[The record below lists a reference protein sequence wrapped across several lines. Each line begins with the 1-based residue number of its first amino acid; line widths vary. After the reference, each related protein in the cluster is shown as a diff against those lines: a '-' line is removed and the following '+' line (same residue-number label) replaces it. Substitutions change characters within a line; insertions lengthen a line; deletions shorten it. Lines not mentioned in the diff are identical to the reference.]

1 MISIQTEGR
10 RTYIT
15 GDTYPVRDRIRAIGA
30 KWDATRKAWWT
41 GKRAEAETLVAELN
55 ETAPAPAAEERS
67 SDASNAPRDGLDS
80 VVAGRAEYK
89 GKTYYV
95 AGRIDRGRTHW
106 DDEVAPVTTRDGA
119 KVLLYFRDGSRQF
132 WAPLEAVRFL
142 RGYSRPQTIRSLRD
156 YAEQAKTHGTAECRC
171 ACHREPNAGAPGT
184 TLYDGCDRCGCETC

>member
-1 MISIQTEGR
+1 MISIHIEGR

-15 GDTYPVRDRIRAIGA
+15 GNTYPVRDRIRAIGA
-30 KWDATRKAWWT
+30 KWDATRQAWWT
-41 GKRAEAETLVAELN
+41 GKRAEAEALVAELN
-55 ETAPAPAAEERS
+55 ETAPAEERS

-106 DDEVAPVTTRDGA
+106 DDEVVPVTTRDGA

-132 WAPLEAVRFL
+132 WAPREAVRFQ

-156 YAEQAKTHGTAECRC
+156 YAERAKTYGTADCRC

-184 TLYDGCDRCGCETC
+184 TLYDGCDRCGCEAC